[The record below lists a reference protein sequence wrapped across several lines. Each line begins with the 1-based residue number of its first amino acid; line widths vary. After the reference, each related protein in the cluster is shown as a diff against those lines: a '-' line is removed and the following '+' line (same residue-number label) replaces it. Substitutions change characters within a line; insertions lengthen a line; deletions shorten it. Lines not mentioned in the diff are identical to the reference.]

1 VHPTVV
7 LSETRT
13 MENRLNKSLSGAK
26 PSDGPPAQSMSFF
39 SGFLAFVLS
48 AAMAIGFIALVNKT
62 HNLLS
67 VAQFEVHIGAR
78 Q

>member
-1 VHPTVV
+1 
-7 LSETRT
+7 
-13 MENRLNKSLSGAK
+13 MENHLNKSL
-26 PSDGPPAQSMSFF
+26 PVPNDCPPAHSMSFF

-62 HNLLS
+62 HDLLS
-67 VAQFEVHIGAR
+67 AAQFDVQIGVR